1 MKKSIHSSSKR
12 CERPRW
18 MVGVLSLPLL
28 ITPTL
33 SAAADVVPAELPVV
47 RTEVQSD
54 TFVLTGTVVDDQ
66 GEPLI
71 GARISLVENT
81 SKGTMTDIDGAFRLP
96 GVQLGQTAEVAFVG
110 YKTQRIKLQ
119 SKDALHITLLPD
131 DELLDEVVVVGYG
144 TQKKVNLTGSVASLD
159 TKQLQSRPIQNI
171 SNGLQGMLPGV
182 TISSTNGAPGR
193 DGGNIRIRGVGTLNT
208 ASPYILIDGVE
219 SDNLNSLDPN
229 DIESLSVLKDAAS
242 AAIYGSK
249 AANGVI
255 LITTKRGKT
264 GAPKITYSG
273 YAGIQRP
280 TNMIERMSS
289 FDYARLYNEALAAE
303 GKAERF
309 TQQELQKF
317 KDGTDPNYPNTN
329 WYDLAYQTGMQH
341 THNVTMSGGTE
352 SVKYMGSIG
361 YMGQKGILPN
371 AGRDKFNG
379 RTNLDLTFSPK
390 LTARLGLSYI
400 NDRYTD
406 ASSAYAGG
414 SSDQIIRQLNIVAP
428 WIPNKLADG
437 TYGTVSDGNPIA
449 WLESGMCTMNNT
461 QNFAGNLSFDY
472 SFLENLKLTLT
483 GAYINNTNHYK
494 YFQKFIQYNPGKATD
509 LNKLQ
514 ENYSSWYRGTL
525 DALLNYDLTLS
536 GHTLRAMAGWHAETY
551 NYQILSGERKSFPNN
566 DLTDMDAGDT
576 GTMKNG
582 GYTRE
587 LNMLSYFGR
596 LNYDY
601 LGRYLFEANFRAD
614 ASSRFAKEHRWGYF
628 PSFSLA
634 WRLSEESFME
644 ECRTWLSDLK
654 IRGSWGMLGNQ
665 AAFDDYYPALNTYE
679 VGASYPFGGSL
690 STGYYQ
696 GNFKL
701 NTISWEKS
709 TTWGLGLD
717 FALLNN
723 RISGSL
729 DYYDRN
735 TTGIIMD
742 VSVPREFALGAYKD
756 NVGAMYNRGVELSLA
771 YRDSWGDWTFGA
783 NANFAYNKNR
793 ITDLGGVEHINNV
806 NRVGYAVDSYYLYEA
821 DGFFNSQEEADQFT
835 AKYDNP
841 FKKKF
846 MAGDIRYADTNND
859 GKLDADDR
867 IMTQG
872 TNPVYTFAFGLN
884 GGWRGI
890 DLSLFFNGAAK
901 VARLFDAHE
910 VMGAFTGDNSH
921 PSTIWLDA
929 WRPDNHDASMPR
941 IFTDTN
947 SPSSNRVVGSTF
959 WLQDTSYLRLKN
971 LQLGYTID
979 SKSLSLAGINSL
991 RVYYSAE
998 NLFTIDRMKINVDP
1012 EATSQRLSSY
1022 PLLQTHSLGVNIT
1035 F

>member
-1 MKKSIHSSSKR
+1 MNVIRSLRLASIASLL
-12 CERPRW
+12 
-18 MVGVLSLPLL
+18 VLLF
-28 ITPTL
+28 TTV
-33 SAAADVVPAELPVV
+33 AQAQAQTVTV
-47 RTEVQSD
+47 
-54 TFVLTGTVVDDQ
+54 TGTVKDTT
-66 GEPLI
+66 GEPVI
-71 GARISLVENT
+71 GASVAVVGVPGKGATADLDGNFTITAVPSDATLRIS
-81 SKGTMTDIDGAFRLP
+81 
-96 GVQLGQTAEVAFVG
+96 FVG
-110 YKTQRIKLQ
+110 MKTQEIALQ
-119 SKDALHITLLPD
+119 GRTHLDIVLHED
-131 DELLDEVVVVGYG
+131 SELLDEVVVVGYG
-144 TQKKVNLTGSVASLD
+144 VQKKVNLTGSVASLD

-171 SNGLQGMLPGV
+171 STGLQGMLPGV
-182 TISSTNGAPGR
+182 TISSTNGAPGK

-219 SDNLNSLDPN
+219 ADNLNSLDPN

-273 YAGIQRP
+273 YAGIQQP

-352 SVKYMGSIG
+352 SIKYMGSIG

-379 RTNLDLTFSPK
+379 RTNLDVTFSPK

-406 ASSAYAGG
+406 ASSAYYGG

-449 WLESGMCTMNNT
+449 WLESGMRTMNNT

-494 YFQKFIQYNPGKATD
+494 YFQKFIQYNPNKATEP
-509 LNKLQ
+509 NKLQ
-514 ENYSSWYRGTL
+514 ENYSSWSRGTL

-551 NYQILSGERKSFPNN
+551 NYQIFSGERKSFPNN

-654 IRGSWGMLGNQ
+654 LRGSWGMLGNQ
-665 AAFDDYYPALNTYE
+665 AAFDDYYPALNTYK
-679 VGASYPFGGSL
+679 VDASYPFGGSL

-717 FALLNN
+717 FALLDN
-723 RISGSL
+723 RITGSL

-771 YRDSWGDWTFGA
+771 YQDSWGDWTFGA

-793 ITDLGGVEHINNV
+793 ITDLGGVERIIDHDV
-806 NRVGYAVDSYYLYEA
+806 NIKRVGYAVDSYYLYKA

-835 AKYDNP
+835 AKYGNP
-841 FKKKF
+841 FGKKF

-884 GGWRGI
+884 GGWKGI
-890 DLSLFFNGAAK
+890 DLSLFFNGAAQ
-901 VARLFDAHE
+901 VTRLFDAHE

-929 WRPDNHDASMPR
+929 WRPDNHNASMPR

-947 SPSSNRVVGSTF
+947 SPSSNRRVASTF

-971 LQLGYTID
+971 LQLGYTFD
-979 SKSLSLAGINSL
+979 SKSLSWAGINSL

-998 NLFTIDRMKINVDP
+998 NLFTLDRMKINVDP

>member
-1 MKKSIHSSSKR
+1 MNVIRSLRLASIASLL
-12 CERPRW
+12 
-18 MVGVLSLPLL
+18 VLLF
-28 ITPTL
+28 TTV
-33 SAAADVVPAELPVV
+33 AHAQTVTV
-47 RTEVQSD
+47 
-54 TFVLTGTVVDDQ
+54 TGTVKDTT
-66 GEPLI
+66 GEPVI
-71 GARISLVENT
+71 GATVAVVGVPGKGATADLDGNFTITAVPSDATLRIS
-81 SKGTMTDIDGAFRLP
+81 
-96 GVQLGQTAEVAFVG
+96 FVG
-110 YKTQRIKLQ
+110 MKTQEIALQ
-119 SKDALHITLLPD
+119 GRTHIDVVLHED
-131 DELLDEVVVVGYG
+131 SELLDEVVVVGYG

-171 SNGLQGMLPGV
+171 STGLQGMLPGV

-219 SDNLNSLDPN
+219 ADNLNSLDPN

-329 WYDLAYQTGMQH
+329 WYDLAYQIGMQH

-379 RTNLDLTFSPK
+379 RTNLDVTFSPK

-494 YFQKFIQYNPGKATD
+494 YFQKFIQYNPNKATD
-509 LNKLQ
+509 PNKLQ
-514 ENYSSWYRGTL
+514 ENYSSWSRGTL
-525 DALLNYDLTLS
+525 DALLNYNLTLT
-536 GHTLRAMAGWHAETY
+536 GHTLRAMAGWHVETY
-551 NYQILSGERKSFPNN
+551 NYQILSGERKNFPNN

-644 ECRTWLSDLK
+644 ESRSWLSDLK

-723 RISGSL
+723 RITGSL

-771 YRDSWGDWTFGA
+771 YQDSWGDWTFGA

-793 ITDLGGVEHINNV
+793 ITNLGGVERIIDNGV
-806 NRVGYAVDSYYLYEA
+806 NIKRVGYAVDSYYLYKA
-821 DGFFNSQEEADQFT
+821 DGFFNS
-835 AKYDNP
+835 
-841 FKKKF
+841 
-846 MAGDIRYADTNND
+846 
-859 GKLDADDR
+859 
-867 IMTQG
+867 
-872 TNPVYTFAFGLN
+872 
-884 GGWRGI
+884 
-890 DLSLFFNGAAK
+890 
-901 VARLFDAHE
+901 
-910 VMGAFTGDNSH
+910 
-921 PSTIWLDA
+921 
-929 WRPDNHDASMPR
+929 
-941 IFTDTN
+941 
-947 SPSSNRVVGSTF
+947 
-959 WLQDTSYLRLKN
+959 
-971 LQLGYTID
+971 
-979 SKSLSLAGINSL
+979 
-991 RVYYSAE
+991 
-998 NLFTIDRMKINVDP
+998 
-1012 EATSQRLSSY
+1012 
-1022 PLLQTHSLGVNIT
+1022 
-1035 F
+1035 